1 MCNLEDTEKHKMTID
16 QKTNA
21 GTRIGSMLL
30 DHIAMTFIAMIFFVP
45 GMISVFSTAFEV
57 NHEQTSTDI
66 FGGLSYVGL
75 IGFAL
80 YFCKD
85 CINGRSIAKRALKLQ
100 VVDNNSGN
108 VASPIKCFVRNIFCI
123 LWPIEV
129 IVTLANPSRRI
140 GDMVAGTRVIPFNPG
155 LEQPKFNFVQIG
167 LSILLAYGLM
177 MLLMLPFK
185 GLQSKMASSQI
196 TYLESSINEKAANE
210 TEQLFADSLGTYV
223 TADVRVYDKIEK
235 SDDLK
240 YVSVILRLNENYL
253 ANEDNYEQIKSATVP
268 LLLTK
273 FPEETFVGQIK
284 YVYQQPGS
292 MRIRTLPLD
301 WREKE

>member
-1 MCNLEDTEKHKMTID
+1 
-16 QKTNA
+16 
-21 GTRIGSMLL
+21 
-30 DHIAMTFIAMIFFVP
+30 MTFIAMIFFVP
-45 GMISVFSTAFEV
+45 GMISGFSTAFEI
-57 NHEQTSTDI
+57 NHEQTNPDI
-66 FGGLSYVGL
+66 FGGLSYIGL

-100 VVDNNSGN
+100 VVENKSGN
-108 VASPIKCFVRNIFCI
+108 VASPIRCFVRNIFCI

-129 IVTLANPSRRI
+129 IVTLASPSRRI
-140 GDMVAGTRVIPFNPG
+140 GDMVAGTRVIPFNPE
-155 LEQPKFNFVQIG
+155 LEQPKVNYTQVG
-167 LSILLAYGLM
+167 LSIVLAYGLM
-177 MLLMLPFK
+177 VLVMLPFE
-185 GLQSKMASSQI
+185 GLKSKMESNRV
-196 TYLESSINEKAANE
+196 TYIESSLNENSANE
-210 TEQLFADSLGTYV
+210 TEQLFADSLGTYL

-235 SDDLK
+235 NEDLK

-253 ANEDNYEQIKSATVP
+253 DSDDDYEQIKSATVP

-273 FPEETFVGQIK
+273 FPEKTFVGQIK

-292 MRIRTLPLD
+292 MQTRTLPLD

>member
-1 MCNLEDTEKHKMTID
+1 MTIE

-21 GTRIGSMLL
+21 GTRIGSMLF

-45 GMISVFSTAFEV
+45 GMISGFSTAFEI
-57 NHEQTSTDI
+57 NHEQTNPDI

-100 VVDNNSGN
+100 VVDNKSGN
-108 VASPIKCFVRNIFCI
+108 VASTIKCFVRNIFCI

-140 GDMVAGTRVIPFNPG
+140 GDMVAGTRVIPFNPE
-155 LEQPKFNFVQIG
+155 LEQPKVNFAQVG
-167 LSILLAYGLM
+167 LSIVLAYGLM
-177 MLLMLPFK
+177 VLVMLPFE
-185 GLQSKMASSQI
+185 GLKSKMESNRV
-196 TYLESSINEKAANE
+196 TYVESSLNENSANE
-210 TEQLFADSLGTYV
+210 TEQLFADSLGTYL

-235 SDDLK
+235 NEDLK

-253 ANEDNYEQIKSATVP
+253 DSDDDYAQIKSVTVP

-273 FPEETFVGQIK
+273 FPEKTFLGQIK

-292 MRIRTLPLD
+292 MQTRTLPLD

>member
-1 MCNLEDTEKHKMTID
+1 MTTE

-45 GMISVFSTAFEV
+45 GMISEFSTAFEV
-57 NHEQTSTDI
+57 NHEQTSPDI

-100 VVDNNSGN
+100 VVDNKSGN

-129 IVTLANPSRRI
+129 IVTLVSPSRRI
-140 GDMVAGTRVIPFNPG
+140 GDMVAGTRVIPFNPE
-155 LEQPKFNFVQIG
+155 LEQPKVNYTQVGI
-167 LSILLAYGLM
+167 SILLAYGLM
-177 MLLMLPFK
+177 VLVMLPFE
-185 GLQSKMASSQI
+185 GLKSKMATNRV
-196 TYLESSINEKAANE
+196 TYLKSSINENAANE
-210 TEQLFADSLGTYV
+210 TEQLFADSLGTYM

-235 SDDLK
+235 NDDLK

-253 ANEDNYEQIKSATVP
+253 ENDDNYEQIKSATVP

-273 FPEETFVGQIK
+273 FPEKTFVGQIK

-292 MRIRTLPLD
+292 MQTRTLPLD

>member
-1 MCNLEDTEKHKMTID
+1 MATE

-30 DHIAMTFIAMIFFVP
+30 DHFAMTIIAMIFSVP
-45 GMISVFSTAFEV
+45 GMISGFSTAFEI
-57 NHEQTSTDI
+57 NHEQTNPDI
-66 FGGLSYVGL
+66 FGGISYVGL

-100 VVDNNSGN
+100 VIEHKSGN
-108 VASPIKCFVRNIFCI
+108 VASPIRCFVRNIFCI

-129 IVTLANPSRRI
+129 IVTLASPSRRI
-140 GDMVAGTRVIPFNPG
+140 GDMVAGTRVIPFNPE
-155 LEQPKFNFVQIG
+155 LEQTKVNYAQVG
-167 LSILLAYGLM
+167 LSIVLAYGLM
-177 MLLMLPFK
+177 VLAILPFE
-185 GLQSKMASSQI
+185 GLKSKMESNQVTYMKSS
-196 TYLESSINEKAANE
+196 LNENSANE
-210 TEQLFADSLGTYV
+210 TEQVFADSLGTYL

-235 SDDLK
+235 NEDLK
-240 YVSVILRLNENYL
+240 YVSVILRLNKNYL
-253 ANEDNYEQIKSATVP
+253 DRDDDYERIKSATVP

-273 FPEETFVGQIK
+273 FPEKTFVGQIK
-284 YVYQQPGS
+284 YVYQQPES
-292 MRIRTLPLD
+292 MQTRILLLD

>member
-1 MCNLEDTEKHKMTID
+1 MTTE

-45 GMISVFSTAFEV
+45 RMISGFSTAFEI
-57 NHEQTSTDI
+57 NHEQTNPDI

-100 VVDNNSGN
+100 VVDNKSGN

-140 GDMVAGTRVIPFNPG
+140 GDMVAGTRVIPFNPE
-155 LEQPKFNFVQIG
+155 LEQPKVNYAQVG
-167 LSILLAYGLM
+167 LSIVLAYGLM
-177 MLLMLPFK
+177 VLVMLPFE
-185 GLQSKMASSQI
+185 GLKSKMESNRVSYI
-196 TYLESSINEKAANE
+196 ESSLNENSANE
-210 TEQLFADSLGTYV
+210 TEQLFVDSLGTYL

-235 SDDLK
+235 NEDLK

-253 ANEDNYEQIKSATVP
+253 DSDDDYEQIKSATVP

-273 FPEETFVGQIK
+273 FPEKTFVGQIK
-284 YVYQQPGS
+284 YVYKQPGS
-292 MRIRTLPLD
+292 MHTRTLPLD

>member
-1 MCNLEDTEKHKMTID
+1 MTTE

-45 GMISVFSTAFEV
+45 GMISGFSTAFEV
-57 NHEQTSTDI
+57 NHEQTSPDI

-100 VVDNNSGN
+100 VVDNKSGN

-129 IVTLANPSRRI
+129 IVTLASPSRRI
-140 GDMVAGTRVIPFNPG
+140 GDMVAGTRVIPFNPE
-155 LEQPKFNFVQIG
+155 LEQPKVNFAQVG
-167 LSILLAYGLM
+167 LSIVLAYGLM
-177 MLLMLPFK
+177 VLFMLPFE
-185 GLQSKMASSQI
+185 GLKSKMESNRV
-196 TYLESSINEKAANE
+196 TYIESSLNEYSANE
-210 TEQLFADSLGTYV
+210 TEQLFADSLGTYL

-235 SDDLK
+235 NEDLK
-240 YVSVILRLNENYL
+240 YVSVILQLNENYL
-253 ANEDNYEQIKSATVP
+253 ENDDNYEQIKSATVP

-273 FPEETFVGQIK
+273 FPEKTFVGQIK

-292 MRIRTLPLD
+292 MQTRTLPLD
-301 WREKE
+301 WRENE

>member
-1 MCNLEDTEKHKMTID
+1 MTTE

-45 GMISVFSTAFEV
+45 GMISGFSTAFEI
-57 NHEQTSTDI
+57 NHEQTNPDI

-100 VVDNNSGN
+100 VVDNKSGK

-140 GDMVAGTRVIPFNPG
+140 GDMVAGTRVIPFNPE
-155 LEQPKFNFVQIG
+155 LEQPKVNFAQVG
-167 LSILLAYGLM
+167 LSIVLAYGLM
-177 MLLMLPFK
+177 VLIMLPFE
-185 GLQSKMASSQI
+185 GLKSKMESNRV
-196 TYLESSINEKAANE
+196 TYVESSLNENSSNE
-210 TEQLFADSLGTYV
+210 TEQLFADSLGTYL

-235 SDDLK
+235 NEDLK

-253 ANEDNYEQIKSATVP
+253 DSDDDYAQIKSATVP

-273 FPEETFVGQIK
+273 FPEKTFVGQIK

-292 MRIRTLPLD
+292 MQTRTLPLD

>member
-1 MCNLEDTEKHKMTID
+1 MTTE

-30 DHIAMTFIAMIFFVP
+30 DHIAMTFIAMIFFIP
-45 GMISVFSTAFEV
+45 GMISGFSAAFEI
-57 NHEQTSTDI
+57 NHEQTNPDI

-75 IGFAL
+75 IGFTL

-100 VVDNNSGN
+100 VVENKSGN
-108 VASPIKCFVRNIFCI
+108 VASPIRCFVRNIFCI

-129 IVTLANPSRRI
+129 IVTLASPSRRI
-140 GDMVAGTRVIPFNPG
+140 GDMVAGTRVIPFNPE
-155 LEQPKFNFVQIG
+155 LEQPKVNFAQVG
-167 LSILLAYGLM
+167 LSIVLAYGLM
-177 MLLMLPFK
+177 VLVMLPFE
-185 GLQSKMASSQI
+185 GLKSKMESNRVSYI
-196 TYLESSINEKAANE
+196 ESSLNENSANE
-210 TEQLFADSLGTYV
+210 TEQLFADSLGTYL

-235 SDDLK
+235 NEELK

-253 ANEDNYEQIKSATVP
+253 DSDNDYEQIKSATVP

-273 FPEETFVGQIK
+273 FPEKTFVGQIK

-292 MRIRTLPLD
+292 MQTRTLPLD